1 MLKSSME
8 DTLQSA
14 PMRSYSLKNSNAW
27 IDMILPILSATGGSL
42 GALSFRFIPTH
53 IIEMILKVCLQ
64 VRGGLLKARKRSSHG
79 RHGRRRLRCTILIL
93 SRVVV
98 IYVSNGKPLGMA
110 L

>member
-14 PMRSYSLKNSNAW
+14 SMRSYSLLNAW

-42 GALSFRFIPTH
+42 CALSFRFIPTH

-64 VRGGLLKARKRSSHG
+64 VRGGSLKARKRSSHG
-79 RHGRRRLRCTILIL
+79 RHGRRRLRCTTLIL

-98 IYVSNGKPLGMA
+98 IYVSKGNR
-110 L
+110 